1 MTTKALTQPFAFSH
15 SYTLPR
21 HELDEGEY
29 VLSMEAVT
37 LENKQTTT
45 GVKLYI
51 AVGTAYYRGEDL
63 STRGR
68 VSLTLV
74 IYTIP
79 PPKLLLYLDSTI

>member
-1 MTTKALTQPFAFSH
+1 VENIKFVLYQR
-15 SYTLPR
+15 Y
-21 HELDEGEY
+21 ELDEGEY

-37 LENKQTTT
+37 LESKQTAS

-68 VSLTLV
+68 VSFIQGLTL
-74 IYTIP
+74 
-79 PPKLLLYLDSTI
+79 STSSSSD